1 MGCFVEKRII
11 MKRSIYLVSSCFIVS
26 KLQDNFTSFGVY
38 GFSTNGYQ
46 NIQHGKHVKHCQQS
60 RLEAKSEKSQEDV
73 KIMMDDIS
81 DEEALLACRAYLQR
95 KNRLGK
101 DGWTKYKERQQKLKS
116 ALVMGSHIDENYSQD
131 TSEEDQ
137 NAKSQSAADPGA
149 GYFWENPE
157 ELRYLRTGRP
167 RLSFD
172 DQDDLLDE
180 DFLYNMDEEEEN
192 QYDEDDDDF
201 LLEEEYDEDG
211 IFTGFPS
218 KPTEEHILRSNNKTE
233 LFQDAEWKKMWYARR
248 WGNHASKRQREQRNK
263 EKKLQKY
270 VQQIPNSILRN
281 EELAVLTDDEIE
293 DAIKTYVVA
302 NRRRSVAQKR
312 RLKEKEAAMKMQRNK
327 KKKSKMKS
335 PTAKTVSGPTLDSF
349 LSQMNGDSRI
359 EEELR
364 EQRKRRSERSKK
376 AYQTRMKH
384 VNKSTNAD
392 SSRSMAMSK
401 IKNQS
406 DQLDELILDRISM
419 SSERIRQIINDPSLL
434 DKKLLDLDLK
444 VIMHPGRLK
453 GRKQML
459 KGLLETCFGLKGKCI
474 PKHDNL
480 SDDEMKEF
488 YSKYNEVDS
497 SEKKF
502 VTQSSIYELARIIEF
517 RNQDH

>member
-1 MGCFVEKRII
+1 
-11 MKRSIYLVSSCFIVS
+11 MKRRIYLVSSCFIVS

-101 DGWTKYKERQQKLKS
+101 DGWTKYKERQEKLKS
-116 ALVMGSHIDENYSQD
+116 ALAMASHIDENYSEE
-131 TSEEDQ
+131 TSEDDQ
-137 NAKSQSAADPGA
+137 NTKAQPVVDPGA

-157 ELRYLRTGRP
+157 ELKYLRTGRP

-172 DQDDLLDE
+172 DQDDSLDE
-180 DFLYNMDEEEEN
+180 DFLYDMDEEEEN

-211 IFTGFPS
+211 IFTAFPS
-218 KPTEEHILRSNNKTE
+218 KPPEEYILRSNNKKE

-248 WGNHASKRQREQRNK
+248 WGNHASKRQRKQRNK

-281 EELAVLTDDEIE
+281 QELAVLTDEEIE
-293 DAIKTYVVA
+293 DAIKIYVIA
-302 NRRRSVAQKR
+302 NKRRSVAQKK

-335 PTAKTVSGPTLDSF
+335 SSVKAVSGPTLDSF
-349 LSQMNGDSRI
+349 LSQMNGDSHI
-359 EEELR
+359 AEELR
-364 EQRKRRSERSKK
+364 EQQKRRSDRSKK
-376 AYQTRMKH
+376 AYQNRIKH
-384 VNKSTNAD
+384 VNKSTNVD
-392 SSRSMAMSK
+392 SSRNMVTSET
-401 IKNQS
+401 KNQS
-406 DQLDELILDRISM
+406 EQLDEWICMKDKISM

-474 PKHDNL
+474 PKHGNL
-480 SDDEMKEF
+480 TDDELKEF
-488 YSKYNEVDS
+488 YSKYNDVDS
-497 SEKKF
+497 LEKKF
-502 VTQSSIYELARIIEF
+502 VTQSSVYELARIIEF
-517 RNQDH
+517 KNQDF

>member
-1 MGCFVEKRII
+1 

-101 DGWTKYKERQQKLKS
+101 DGWTKYKERQEKLKS
-116 ALVMGSHIDENYSQD
+116 ALAMASHIDENYSEE
-131 TSEEDQ
+131 TSEDDQ
-137 NAKSQSAADPGA
+137 NTKAQPVVDPGA

-157 ELRYLRTGRP
+157 ELKYLRTGRP

-172 DQDDLLDE
+172 DQDDSLDE
-180 DFLYNMDEEEEN
+180 DFLYDMDEEEEN

-211 IFTGFPS
+211 IFTAFPS
-218 KPTEEHILRSNNKTE
+218 KPPEEYILRSNNKKE

-248 WGNHASKRQREQRNK
+248 WGNHASKRQRKQRNK

-281 EELAVLTDDEIE
+281 QELAVLTDEEIE
-293 DAIKTYVVA
+293 DAIKIYVIA
-302 NRRRSVAQKR
+302 NKRRSVAQKK

-335 PTAKTVSGPTLDSF
+335 SSVKAVSGPTLDSF
-349 LSQMNGDSRI
+349 LSQMNGDSHI
-359 EEELR
+359 AEELR
-364 EQRKRRSERSKK
+364 EQQKRRSDRSKK
-376 AYQTRMKH
+376 AYQNRIKH
-384 VNKSTNAD
+384 VNKSTNVD
-392 SSRSMAMSK
+392 SSRNMVTSET
-401 IKNQS
+401 KNQS
-406 DQLDELILDRISM
+406 EQLDEWICMKDKISM

-474 PKHDNL
+474 PKHGNL
-480 SDDEMKEF
+480 TDDELKEF
-488 YSKYNEVDS
+488 YSKYNDVDS
-497 SEKKF
+497 LEKKF
-502 VTQSSIYELARIIEF
+502 VTQSSVYELARIIEF
-517 RNQDH
+517 KNQDF

>member
-1 MGCFVEKRII
+1 

-101 DGWTKYKERQQKLKS
+101 DGWTKYKERQEKLKS
-116 ALVMGSHIDENYSQD
+116 ALAMASHIDENYSEE
-131 TSEEDQ
+131 TSEDDQ
-137 NAKSQSAADPGA
+137 NTKAQPVVDPGA

-157 ELRYLRTGRP
+157 ELKYLRTGRP

-172 DQDDLLDE
+172 DQDDSLDE
-180 DFLYNMDEEEEN
+180 DFLYDMDEEEEN

-211 IFTGFPS
+211 IFTAFPS
-218 KPTEEHILRSNNKTE
+218 KPPEEYILRSNNKKE

-248 WGNHASKRQREQRNK
+248 WGNHASKRQRKQRNK

-281 EELAVLTDDEIE
+281 QELAVLTDEEIE
-293 DAIKTYVVA
+293 DAIKIYVIA
-302 NRRRSVAQKR
+302 NKRRSVAQKK

-335 PTAKTVSGPTLDSF
+335 SSVKAVSGPTLDSF
-349 LSQMNGDSRI
+349 LSQMNGDSHI
-359 EEELR
+359 AEELR
-364 EQRKRRSERSKK
+364 EQQKRRSDRSKK
-376 AYQTRMKH
+376 AYQNRIKH
-384 VNKSTNAD
+384 VNKSTNVD
-392 SSRSMAMSK
+392 SSRNMVTSET
-401 IKNQS
+401 KNQS
-406 DQLDELILDRISM
+406 EQLDEWICMKDKISM
-419 SSERIRQIINDPSLL
+419 SSERIRQIINDPSLV

-474 PKHDNL
+474 PKHGNL
-480 SDDEMKEF
+480 TDDELKEF
-488 YSKYNEVDS
+488 YSKYNDVDS
-497 SEKKF
+497 LEKKF
-502 VTQSSIYELARIIEF
+502 VTQSSVYELARIIEF
-517 RNQDH
+517 KNQDF